1 MVQKQHHSQA
11 QTFSKRSCLEIPSL
25 SHFSHFLHQATL
37 RRTRFV
43 RSFATTLIVG
53 NARRQC
59 RQCKEPKFCGC
70 RRSGGVRQLTGITA
84 TPVGHDETTRETIL
98 LEEKNGN
105 GWTHPVFRRVL
116 WKCQDARRSSLV
128 MDHIYILSKTVT
140 AVVVCSMYLQLPLIW
155 LKSKYYDSEQSAALK
170 ISRTSS
176 NEVKS
181 PSYLETLL
189 KLMKRFWTTT
199 LHKAPS
205 LKKPKKMTDLGGKAK
220 ASTTPLITVTPHPID
235 MDIMDLCNQT
245 IFIEETLGHIQV
257 DSGWQV
263 LCNMLCS
270 TLLHVHHCNATTR
283 STSEKAWSLS
293 GYEPL
298 QLPG

>member
-84 TPVGHDETTRETIL
+84 TPMGHDETTRETIL

-128 MDHIYILSKTVT
+128 MDHIYILSKTVA
-140 AVVVCSMYLQLPLIW
+140 AVVVCSMYLQLPMIW
-155 LKSKYYDSEQSAALK
+155 LQPGQVTLLSGDSPQTDQKILNHDTAQSAFVEETKENDRPGWESKSKHHTLDY
-170 ISRTSS
+170 S
-176 NEVKS
+176 NT
-181 PSYLETLL
+181 PSD
-189 KLMKRFWTTT
+189 W
-199 LHKAPS
+199 H
-205 LKKPKKMTDLGGKAK
+205 
-220 ASTTPLITVTPHPID
+220 
-235 MDIMDLCNQT
+235 
-245 IFIEETLGHIQV
+245 GHH
-257 DSGWQV
+257 GP
-263 LCNMLCS
+263 M
-270 TLLHVHHCNATTR
+270 
-283 STSEKAWSLS
+283 
-293 GYEPL
+293 
-298 QLPG
+298 